1 MVTEDNAA
9 TENNASEAQLET
21 QTVSVSDLLSG
32 DFVPSQA
39 QPAAQQTEP
48 ATNNEPNPENTENEP
63 GATTENNTVNTSTDP
78 VNVEEYDEAKVL
90 DFFKSKKG
98 KEIASI
104 DDLFKEPEVKT
115 VNKYENISDK
125 AKAFLE
131 FHTETG
137 RDYEDYL
144 SLQKDISA
152 IPDIELAREKVRL
165 ETGTQ
170 WTDEEVDSYLER
182 QLGINLN
189 EMEAADKIALNGFA
203 KSIRDVKLAEQE
215 KYKQPLENRQVT
227 QEQQP
232 IAEDE
237 VELVTGERMKKVDYD
252 KLLKNRQDYLDGL
265 KVSSD
270 NIKESSF
277 SIKVDDKGSEKTLNY
292 NYEFSTEDRQNMVSS
307 AGDLQQLVKTKYDSE
322 QGFNHTNLMEDLFW
336 MDKNNREKAISAIL
350 HKALAGRTEEMMK
363 EINNV
368 NLTNPSQQSLTTH
381 QKEGT
386 KMVSAK
392 DLLT

>member
-1 MVTEDNAA
+1 MEGDTAN
-9 TENNASEAQLET
+9 ENNASESQLET
-21 QTVSVSDLLSG
+21 QNVSVSDLLSG
-32 DFVPSQA
+32 DFVPNQA
-39 QPAAQQTEP
+39 QPATQQPETD
-48 ATNNEPNPENTENEP
+48 ENTENEP

-115 VNKYENISDK
+115 INKYENISEK

-137 RDYEDYL
+137 RDYDDYL

-152 IPDIELAREKVRL
+152 IPDIELAREKVRS

-170 WTDEEVDSYLER
+170 WTDDEVDSYLER

-215 KYKQPLENRQVT
+215 KYKQPLENKQVT

-322 QGFNHTNLMEDLFW
+322 QGFKHANLMEDLFW
-336 MDKNNREKAISAIL
+336 MDKTNREKAISAIL

-363 EINNV
+363 EVHNV
-368 NLTNPSQQSLTTH
+368 NLANNSQQPLTSH
-381 QKEGT
+381 PKEGT